1 MELNSLCVGSD
12 GWVSNKQV
20 DSAAWKD
27 LGSVSNEKA
36 ALRKRGSV
44 KKKCDNQNTKDKQW
58 ERKLTCR

>member
-1 MELNSLCVGSD
+1 MY
-12 GWVSNKQV
+12 
-20 DSAAWKD
+20 SAAWKD